1 MGWYPPIMFELHGE
15 LPCNSRY
22 PVPALP
28 STFPEFIKSFYETG
42 GWLVREFGSPCTRM
56 WFLHGERELLGP
68 IASEVMMVKEEN
80 ESNDKSVSVLS
91 KGTQRLLEGG
101 NYRRLLVL
109 VSFQFVYRYI
119 LIW

>member
-1 MGWYPPIMFELHGE
+1 
-15 LPCNSRY
+15 
-22 PVPALP
+22 
-28 STFPEFIKSFYETG
+28 
-42 GWLVREFGSPCTRM
+42 M

-68 IASEVMMVKEEN
+68 IALEVMMVKEEN

-109 VSFQFVYRYI
+109 VSFQFVYCYI